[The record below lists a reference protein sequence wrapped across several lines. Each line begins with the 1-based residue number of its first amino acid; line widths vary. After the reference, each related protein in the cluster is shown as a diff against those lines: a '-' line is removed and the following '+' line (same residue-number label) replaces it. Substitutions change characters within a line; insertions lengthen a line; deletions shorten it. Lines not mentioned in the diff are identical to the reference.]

1 MKVYFA
7 TDHGGFET
15 KNKLV
20 EFVAGLGYEVEDC
33 GAHELDPADDYPE
46 IIARAVRKIAADEI
60 AGRESRAI
68 IAGGS
73 GEGEAMVANRFK
85 HVRCG
90 VYYGEAARKQ
100 TDMSGK
106 ELDILSSPREHQNAN
121 CLSLGLRFLTLEEA
135 KEAVEKWLKTAYSGE
150 ERHARRIRQIDEE
163 ASKM

>member
-7 TDHGGFET
+7 TDHGGFEI

-33 GAHELDPADDYPE
+33 GAHTYEPSDDYTE
-46 IIARAVRKIAADEI
+46 IIARAAQKLATDEQ
-60 AGRESRAI
+60 AGIRSKAI

-73 GEGEAMVANRFK
+73 GQGEAMMANRFK

-90 VYYGEAARKQ
+90 VYYGEATRKQ

-106 ELDILSSPREHQNAN
+106 ELDILSSPRAHQNAN
-121 CLSLGLRFLTLEEA
+121 CLSLGLRFITLDEA
-135 KEAVEKWLKTAYSGE
+135 KNAVKRWLEIEFPGE
-150 ERHARRIRQIDEE
+150 ERHARRIKQLDEL
-163 ASKM
+163 A

>member
-7 TDHGGFET
+7 TDHGGFEI

-20 EFVAGLGYEVEDC
+20 EYVRDELGYEVEDC
-33 GAHELDPADDYPE
+33 GAHVFNPDDDYPPL
-46 IIARAVRKIAADEI
+46 IAEAVRRLVSDAD
-60 AGRESRAI
+60 AGIDSRAI

-73 GEGEAMVANRFK
+73 GQGEAMVANRFK
-85 HVRCG
+85 GVRCG
-90 VYYGEAARKQ
+90 VYYGEAARTQ

-135 KEAVEKWLKTAYSGE
+135 EDAVKKWLE
-150 ERHARRIRQIDEE
+150 VPFPNEDRHVRRIRQIDDIL
-163 ASKM
+163 